1 MKNKAKSTM
10 LFLDIETSPSLGYV
24 WGKWEQNVLEFE
36 KEWHIMSFSV
46 KDIGKKASTYALPDY
61 KVSYKKDKE
70 DDKELMKVLWK
81 YLDTAEI
88 VCAHNGK
95 KFDMK
100 KINSR
105 FVYHGL
111 PLPSPYKVVDTL
123 QEARKHFGFTSNKLD
138 DLGRY
143 LKIGR
148 KLSHTGFKLWL
159 DCLKGDM
166 KAWATMKRYNEQ
178 DVILL
183 EKLYKRLLPYMNNH
197 PPAGMYNGKP
207 MSCPNCGSGHVQRRG
222 IMKTRTNIYQ
232 RFQCQDCG
240 AWSKSTK
247 SEKTLTKPLV
257 GV

>member
-1 MKNKAKSTM
+1 MKTLPKSKM

-36 KEWHIMSFSV
+36 KEWYILSFSA
-46 KDIGKKASTYALPDY
+46 KDINKKAETFGLPDF
-61 KVSYKKDKE
+61 KASYKKNKE
-70 DDKELMKVLWK
+70 DDKALITKLWS
-81 YLDTAEI
+81 YLDEAELI
-88 VCAHNGK
+88 CAHNGK

-111 PLPSPYKVVDTL
+111 PPPSPYKVVDTL
-123 QEARKHFGFTSNKLD
+123 LEARRHFGFTSNKLD
-138 DLGRY
+138 ELGRY

-166 KAWATMKRYNEQ
+166 KAWKLMKMYNEQ

-183 EKLYKRLLPYMNNH
+183 EKLYKKLLPFMNTH
-197 PPAGMYNGKP
+197 PPVGMYNGKP
-207 MSCPNCGSGHVQRRG
+207 MSCPNCGSSHVQRRG
-222 IMKTRTNIYQ
+222 FMKTRTSVYQ

-240 AWSKSTK
+240 SWSKATK
-247 SEKTLTKPLV
+247 SEKGTPKPLV
-257 GV
+257 GA